1 MGITVEKG
9 LWVAKYSYNDRHIP
23 KNAGFWWH
31 GGGKWCDDGKCIACS
46 HGLPLN
52 KWWTHKPE
60 CAARLAH
67 DADEKAKA
75 LLDGHVK
82 TVEASKATDA
92 DIDVPAPDGLEYRP
106 FQRGGIAYA
115 IERPN
120 TLIADEMGL
129 GKTIQALGVVNG
141 LPEAKSVLCVVPA
154 SLRLNWFRE
163 IERWIVDTSRFSV
176 HVVEKGTEQVKTGR
190 KVEKTINHRD
200 GTTSVKLVDETV
212 SRPIGIPEYANF
224 VVVNYDLLSGK
235 SIKNPEY
242 DPQSPDPAK
251 KKARIWKPSHIL
263 AELMARTWDVL
274 IVDEAHYIKNPKAA
288 RSKAVLG
295 KAGNKKKKEDPI
307 PGLIDRT
314 RMRKLFLTGTPIL
327 NRPVE
332 IQPLL
337 AALAPDHFG
346 NFFQFARR
354 YCDAYQGRYGWDFS
368 GASNLEELQEKLR
381 ATVMVRRLKREVLKE
396 LPAKRRQVIVLP
408 TNGAKKVVQQEA
420 QAYQQHEGI
429 LDELRNQVDFAH
441 ASGDEEAYKKAVA
454 ALRDAQAV
462 AFEEMSAVRKAVA
475 VAKVPAVIEHL
486 ENAFEQGVDKI
497 ILFGH
502 HHDVCNPIF
511 EHFKDSAVL
520 LTGEVTSMTARQ
532 EAVDRFQSDPSC
544 KLFVGSIKAAGVG
557 LTLTAAA
564 HVIFAE
570 LDWVPANVTQAEDR
584 AHRIGQE
591 ESVYIQHLVL
601 DGSLDS
607 YMAQTLVEKQEIA
620 DRALDDQTLISV
632 PVTPAKDKRRAPGKY
647 PEASPEKRAAAHE
660 AMRIL
665 AGMCD
670 GAVTEDGRGFN
681 KLDTNVG
688 HKLAALGQLTDGQ
701 VWLATTLARKYQ
713 RQLPDHILV
722 ATGIREF

>member
-9 LWVAKYSYNDRHIP
+9 LWVANYSYDDRHIP
-23 KNAGFWWH
+23 KDAGFWWH
-31 GGGKWCDDGKCIACS
+31 GGGKFCESGKCPGCN
-46 HGLPLN
+46 HGLPLR
-52 KWWTHKPE
+52 KWYTHKPE

-67 DADEKAKA
+67 DADEKATA
-75 LLDGHVK
+75 LLEGHVK

-92 DIDVPAPDGLEYRP
+92 DISVPAPDGLEYRP

-129 GKTIQALGVVNG
+129 GKTIQALGVVNAI
-141 LPEAKSVLCVVPA
+141 PEAQSVLCVVPA

-163 IERWIVDTSRFSV
+163 IERWIVDPSRFSV
-176 HVVEKGTEQVKTGR
+176 HVVEKGTERVKTGR
-190 KVEKTINHRD
+190 KVEKTVNHRD
-200 GTTSVKLVDETV
+200 GTTSVQMVDEMV
-212 SRPIGIPEYANF
+212 SKPIGIPEYANF

-235 SIKNPEY
+235 TVKNPDY
-242 DPQSPDPAK
+242 NPQDKTSK
-251 KKARIWKPSHIL
+251 QRIWKPSHIL
-263 AELMARTWDVL
+263 SELMARTWDIL
-274 IVDEAHYIKNPKAA
+274 IVDEAHYIKNPKAT

-295 KAGNKKKKEDPI
+295 KPGNKRKKEDPI

-346 NFFQFARR
+346 NFFQFAKR

-408 TNGAKKVVQQEA
+408 TNGAKKAVQQEA
-420 QAYQQHEGI
+420 QAYQKHEGL
-429 LDELRNQVDFAH
+429 LDELRNAVDFAH
-441 ASGDEEAYKKAVA
+441 ASGNEEAYKAAVA
-454 ALRDAQAV
+454 ALRDAQQV

-475 VAKVPAVIEHL
+475 IAKVPAVIEHL

-502 HHDVCNPIF
+502 HHDVCNPIY
-511 EHFKDSAVL
+511 EHFKGTAVL
-520 LTGEVTSMTARQ
+520 LTGEVTSMTERQ
-532 EAVDRFQSDPSC
+532 AAVDRFQEDPGC
-544 KLFVGSIKAAGVG
+544 NLFVGSIKAAGVG

-607 YMAQTLVEKQEIA
+607 TMAQMLVEKQEIA
-620 DRALDDQTLISV
+620 DRALDDQTLIAV
-632 PVTPAKDKRRAPGKY
+632 PVTPTKERRVAPRKY

-670 GAVTEDGRGFN
+670 GAQMEDGMGFN
-681 KLDTNVG
+681 KLDTTVG
-688 HKLAALGQLTDGQ
+688 HKLAALDELTDGQ
-701 VWLATTLARKYQ
+701 VWLAATLARKYQ
-713 RQLPDHILV
+713 RQLPDRILV
-722 ATGIREF
+722 STGIREF